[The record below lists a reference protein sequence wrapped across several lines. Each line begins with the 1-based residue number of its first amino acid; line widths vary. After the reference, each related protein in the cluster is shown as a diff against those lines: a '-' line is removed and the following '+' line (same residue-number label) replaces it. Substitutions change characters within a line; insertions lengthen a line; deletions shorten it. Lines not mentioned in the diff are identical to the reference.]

1 MSEAARNVK
10 NALDDRTRKTNKDG
24 RYLTEIDAGR
34 WHQGLRDFEFN
45 SSLPS
50 IAANVLKTKELRF
63 FMDHIFLKEGGSG
76 LQTAMHQ
83 DLPYFPFQ
91 GEQCAVCWVPVD
103 SVRAS
108 SGGMRYVRSSHLWRE
123 FSPTTLITN
132 ERTHDSPVPMLPSN
146 IFEKDENGTP
156 LYDVVQFD
164 AEPGDVIIHHPRT
177 VHGSSGNVSES
188 RRLAASIRYVG
199 DDIRWLS
206 KPTVVPLN
214 VIKICGGGRRKHI
227 SLRVSFISKCFGR
240 RTLRKF
246 GIFRADT
253 GSIIIKTRP
262 GLETDVIPCRLL
274 KACLSRG
281 VKRRACFSFM
291 NLFTL
296 PCLLHALFCKF
307 AWCAN
312 FCRFG
317 SLKFPILEGEKTQN
331 IHTNTHIHKTFVFRR
346 TFCLKINKTVT

>member
-1 MSEAARNVK
+1 MDRESRDRFWRDGVVHLKGVLGLDEVDRLRVSLEEIFSRTDTREVGARTDMSEAARNVK

-156 LYDVVQFD
+156 LYDVLQFD

-214 VIKICGGGRRKHI
+214 VIKSMWRAERETPTHFFE
-227 SLRVSFISKCFGR
+227 RVSFISKYFGR

-246 GIFRADT
+246 GIFRAGHWFEDDYRNAYLWAT
-253 GSIIIKTRP
+253 
-262 GLETDVIPCRLL
+262 LEMRDGDPLTALDSSRL
-274 KACLSRG
+274 AFPVVWRSDARVSR
-281 VKRRACFSFM
+281 
-291 NLFTL
+291 L
-296 PCLLHALFCKF
+296 
-307 AWCAN
+307 
-312 FCRFG
+312 
-317 SLKFPILEGEKTQN
+317 
-331 IHTNTHIHKTFVFRR
+331 
-346 TFCLKINKTVT
+346 